1 MSQILVRGL
10 EAQTIE
16 RLKERAKRH
25 KRSLQGEVKMIIE
38 EAVPAKMSMEEARE
52 AAQKIRKSFGSRVF
66 SDSAELIREDRE
78 R

>member
-10 EAQTIE
+10 EAETIE

-25 KRSLQGEVKMIIE
+25 KRSLQGEVKTIIE
-38 EAVPAKMSMEEARE
+38 EAVPTRMSMDEARE
-52 AAQKIRKSFGSRVF
+52 AALQIRKSFATRIF
-66 SDSAELIREDRE
+66 SDSSELIREDRE

>member
-10 EAQTIE
+10 EAETIE

-25 KRSLQGEVKMIIE
+25 KRSLQGEVKTIIE
-38 EAVPAKMSMEEARE
+38 EAVPAKMSMDEARE
-52 AAQKIRKSFGSRVF
+52 AALKIRKSFGNRVF

>member
-25 KRSLQGEVKMIIE
+25 KRSLQGEVKTIIE
-38 EAVPAKMSMEEARE
+38 EAVPTRMSMEEARE
-52 AAQKIRKSFGSRVF
+52 AALQIRKGFGNRIF
-66 SDSAELIREDRE
+66 SDSAELVREDRE

>member
-10 EAQTIE
+10 EAETIE

-25 KRSLQGEVKMIIE
+25 KRSLQGEVKTIIE
-38 EAVPAKMSMEEARE
+38 EAVPTRMSMDEARE
-52 AAQKIRKSFGSRVF
+52 AAIQIRKSFGSRIF
-66 SDSAELIREDRE
+66 SDSSELIREDRE